1 MMEEAAAVVVG
12 GGRSGLRRGLA
23 ILCEFLLTCL
33 RNISLLLLLLLLPL
47 VLVIVAEEEM
57 EVDSFP
63 NPLSIFTHTQ
73 LSL

>member
-12 GGRSGLRRGLA
+12 GGRSGLRRGLV
-23 ILCEFLLTCL
+23 ILCEFLFTCL
-33 RNISLLLLLLLLPL
+33 RNISLLLLLLPL